1 MLQAPQGSMR
11 RPGSEFARETGAEP
25 VTEKA
30 PEQSVKLTRTETC
43 LSSSYGAP
51 VLEWWRPGG
60 SDLAIIGQGLQAYL
74 SLPPRCVGVSY
85 HKASQQGSS
94 QSQAFREDERDG
106 SGNDASRGKSHHSL
120 ASERSS
126 GDGWYRR
133 T

>member
-1 MLQAPQGSMR
+1 
-11 RPGSEFARETGAEP
+11 
-25 VTEKA
+25 
-30 PEQSVKLTRTETC
+30 
-43 LSSSYGAP
+43 

-126 GDGWYRR
+126 GDGCTDGRESLGQVDGAQGVLIQPE
-133 T
+133 